1 VHLVDSP
8 SSSYLWSESIDAP
21 LRDTLQ
27 AHDTIAATI
36 LERLQPERI
45 QRGEVAWE
53 HKPIENLGAHNLYLQ
68 GRYHLNQRTE
78 EGLLKAVEFFDKA
91 IVEDPQYAEAHSGLS
106 DAYSLLAHYGVR
118 GPGDVWAKAASSAA
132 TAVLLDG
139 NSAEARTSLAHVK
152 STQDWDWRAAEREFQ
167 RAIALNPRNAT
178 AHHWY
183 GISCLVPMGRLDDA
197 LEQLTIAQ
205 SLDPVSSIIARDV
218 AVAQYY
224 RRNFGAALEQ
234 CDHTIEL
241 NPHFAPAYLTLS
253 LVQEQLGDLEEALAA
268 LERAVSLSPLSPRM
282 HGALGRIHALAG
294 RRDEATGELRQLEAL
309 ARDRYVSPFEFAS
322 IYAALGQSD
331 IAFEWL
337 RKARE
342 ERVFELIAVRV
353 DPRFDPLREDPRFD
367 SIVKQMAF
375 D

>member
-1 VHLVDSP
+1 
-8 SSSYLWSESIDAP
+8 
-21 LRDTLQ
+21 
-27 AHDTIAATI
+27 
-36 LERLQPERI
+36 
-45 QRGEVAWE
+45 
-53 HKPIENLGAHNLYLQ
+53 
-68 GRYHLNQRTE
+68 
-78 EGLLKAVEFFDKA
+78 
-91 IVEDPQYAEAHSGLS
+91 
-106 DAYSLLAHYGVR
+106 
-118 GPGDVWAKAASSAA
+118 
-132 TAVLLDG
+132 
-139 NSAEARTSLAHVK
+139 
-152 STQDWDWRAAEREFQ
+152 
-167 RAIALNPRNAT
+167 
-178 AHHWY
+178 
-183 GISCLVPMGRLDDA
+183 MGRLDDA